1 MRGVFAGFRLYQI
14 LNGVA
19 LHSGNLQNCRKNQFH
34 IANLFG
40 IDRFAATRC
49 SNLTW
54 KTIIFKTCVHS
65 TGLLKMHRFNRWI
78 RVALCCM
85 ITVIAAGIV
94 PACFGQQGDAESA
107 IRPEGRIVG
116 KVWHTRIDFAQSF
129 QFMRSVSEELGIPQ
143 SPLMLMGGAGRVG
156 MAMSTLRGPGA
167 VRAPQVQTAD
177 SSAKVEVVD
186 VKGTLFLLQTVPT
199 VNLENYISFRFIG
212 SDDEFLKAVT
222 EAKNQMGAAAELI
235 GEGDFYE
242 VKVNFSRLMAAPQVA
257 QSEPGEDGE
266 APKPR
271 QTFSIVISSKI
282 ATSDADP
289 NSDAAAPAQPE
300 MPFSMS
306 TYYRYADGIMYE
318 CRSSILEHIDLPNRE
333 SLKLNDEEAA
343 NDLYADFDLTEVPAE
358 LKRVFWS
365 AVEAQAGVILQR
377 FDNEAEGDYS
387 LRRVMSEGRL
397 EILRA
402 IMFDVDRARLSLV
415 LPKVESD
422 PITARLSVSARDNS
436 LLAATLAELGRNPSQ
451 LRVLQDDE
459 SALVIASSVS
469 LPDFLKPF
477 GSAFVNSL
485 GMKLRQATSELPSA
499 DFLID
504 GMMEPLTATMTNGR
518 MDTAFCLRGT
528 VESGL
533 VPCAGLRLD
542 DAESFLSSLQTFLQ
556 VTKASE
562 HVRLTTDKIGDF
574 ELMSLHVD
582 NAWIPVAGQ
591 TIPLQVNVC
600 ATGSWVWITVGGERS
615 VAMLRELVQSS
626 ETNVAADGQAV
637 PLLIRFRLNQWL
649 GEGTDSLSQIPQQ
662 TLMAFEQ
669 WLSNATRPKMSFSI
683 NGSSVPAEVGAD
695 KAEFTSY
702 AAKALHPES
711 SEFELRVR
719 SADREFVVDAH
730 AGMDLVRFAV
740 AQFLHS
746 QSQMFKGIDF
756 KMMSDG
762 GGKSGRTFR
771 IESVPSSK

>member
-1 MRGVFAGFRLYQI
+1 MY
-14 LNGVA
+14 
-19 LHSGNLQNCRKNQFH
+19 
-34 IANLFG
+34 
-40 IDRFAATRC
+40 
-49 SNLTW
+49 
-54 KTIIFKTCVHS
+54 
-65 TGLLKMHRFNRWI
+65 RFNRWI
-78 RVALCCM
+78 PVALGCA
-85 ITVIAAGIV
+85 IIVAGIRQTCH
-94 PACFGQQGDAESA
+94 AQEGDAESA
-107 IRPEGRIVG
+107 VRPEGRVVG
-116 KVWHTRIDFAQSF
+116 KVWHTRVDFAQSF

-143 SPLMLMGGAGRVG
+143 SPLIMMGGPGRIG
-156 MAMSTLRGPGA
+156 MAMNTLRGPGA
-167 VRAPQVQTAD
+167 VRAPQVTTAD
-177 SSAKVEVVD
+177 SAAEPEIVD
-186 VKGTLFLLQTVPT
+186 VKGTLFLLQTIPT
-199 VNLENYISFRFIG
+199 VNLENYVSFRLIG

-235 GEGDFYE
+235 GEGHFYE
-242 VKVNFSRLMAAPQVA
+242 VKVNFSNLMAHPQIA
-257 QSEPGEDGE
+257 QSESGEDGE
-266 APKPR
+266 APKQTR
-271 QTFSIVISSKI
+271 TFSIVISSRI
-282 ATSDADP
+282 ESSDADP
-289 NSDAAAPAQPE
+289 DSEAAAPALPS
-300 MPFSMS
+300 MPISMS
-306 TYYRYADGIMYE
+306 TYYRYADGIMFE

-333 SLKLNDEEAA
+333 SLKLNDDEAA

-365 AVEAQAGVILQR
+365 AVESQAGVFLQR

-387 LRRVMSEGRL
+387 LRRVLSEGRL

-402 IMFDVDRARLSLV
+402 IMFDVDRARFSLV

-422 PITARLSVSARDNS
+422 PITARLNVSARDNS

-451 LRVLQDDE
+451 LKVLQDDE
-459 SALVIASSVS
+459 SALVIASSLS
-469 LPDFLKPF
+469 QPDFLKPF

-504 GMMEPLTATMTNGR
+504 GMMEPLTATMTSGR
-518 MDTAFCLRGT
+518 MDSAFCLRGT

-533 VPCAGLRLD
+533 VPCAGLRLEN
-542 DAESFLSSLQTFLQ
+542 AESFLSSLQTFLQ
-556 VTKASE
+556 VIKASD
-562 HVRLTTDKIGDF
+562 HVQVSTDKIGDF

-582 NAWIPVAGQ
+582 NARIPVAGQ

-615 VAMLRELVQSS
+615 VAMLRELVQNS
-626 ETNVAADGQAV
+626 ETNVAANGQAV

-669 WLSNATRPKMSFSI
+669 WLSHATRPKMSISV
-683 NGSSVPAEVGAD
+683 NGSSVPAEVGFD

-719 SADREFVVDAH
+719 SADRELVVDAR
-730 AGMDLVRFAV
+730 AGTDLVRFAV

-756 KMMSDG
+756 QMMAPG
-762 GGKSGRTFR
+762 GGKSSGSFR
-771 IESVPSSK
+771 IQSVSPAK

>member
-1 MRGVFAGFRLYQI
+1 
-14 LNGVA
+14 
-19 LHSGNLQNCRKNQFH
+19 
-34 IANLFG
+34 
-40 IDRFAATRC
+40 
-49 SNLTW
+49 
-54 KTIIFKTCVHS
+54 
-65 TGLLKMHRFNRWI
+65 MHRFNRWS
-78 RVALCCM
+78 RVALCCT
-85 ITVIAAGIV
+85 IIAAGIM
-94 PACFGQQGDAESA
+94 PACFAQESDSESA

-116 KVWHTRIDFAQSF
+116 KVWHTRIDFGQSF

-143 SPLMLMGGAGRVG
+143 SPLIMMGGAGRVG
-156 MAMSTLRGPGA
+156 MAMNTLRGPSATRVVPEIIGDDA
-167 VRAPQVQTAD
+167 VD
-177 SSAKVEVVD
+177 IDD
-186 VKGTLFLLQTVPT
+186 VKGTLFLLQTLPT
-199 VNLENYISFRFIG
+199 VNLENYVSFRFIG

-222 EAKNQMGAAAELI
+222 AAKNQMGAAAELI
-235 GEGDFYE
+235 GEGHFYE
-242 VKVNFSRLMAAPQVA
+242 VKVNFSRLMNAPHVA
-257 QSEPGEDGE
+257 QSEPGEDGD

-282 ATSDADP
+282 ETSDADP
-289 NSDAAAPAQPE
+289 NSDAAAPALSS
-300 MPFSMS
+300 MPISMS
-306 TYYRYADGIMYE
+306 TYYRYFDGILYE
-318 CRSSILEHIDLPNRE
+318 CRSSILQHIDLPNRE
-333 SLKLNDEEAA
+333 SLKLNDEDAA

-365 AVEAQAGVILQR
+365 AVESQAGVFLQR

-402 IMFDVDRARLSLV
+402 IMFDVDRARFSLV
-415 LPKVESD
+415 LPKGESD
-422 PITARLSVSARDNS
+422 PITARLKVSARDNS
-436 LLAATLAELGRNPSQ
+436 LLAATLSELGRNPSQ
-451 LRVLQDDE
+451 LKVLQDNE
-459 SALVIASSVS
+459 SALVIASSLS

-504 GMMEPLTATMTNGR
+504 GMMEPLTATMTSGR
-518 MDTAFCLRGT
+518 MDSAFCLRGT

-533 VPCAGLRLD
+533 VPCAGLRLE

-556 VTKASE
+556 VIKASD
-562 HVRLTTDKIGDF
+562 HVHVSTDKIGDF

-600 ATGSWVWITVGGERS
+600 ATGAWVWITAGGERS
-615 VAMLRELVQSS
+615 VEMLRDLVQNN
-626 ETNVAADGQAV
+626 ETNVAANGQAV

-669 WLSNATRPKMSFSI
+669 WLSNTTRPKMSISF
-683 NGSSVPAEVGAD
+683 NGSSVPAEVGVD

-719 SADREFVVDAH
+719 SADRELVVDAR

-746 QSQMFKGIDF
+746 QSQMFKGINF
-756 KMMSDG
+756 QMMAPG
-762 GGKSGRTFR
+762 GGKSSGSFR
-771 IESVPSSK
+771 IQSVQPAK